1 MSETCACLECH
12 KTLVTAGIT
21 PGQRVRCGHCS
32 HTFQFGK
39 DQTSTADRL
48 AWKSLYFG
56 IASFLFCAFTGIP
69 AFIYGVRSLMRM
81 RFNTPRKAD
90 QIAAV
95 TGTILGSFFGVFGS
109 LVLMISSVAGLLLW
123 NQFSRSDSPEEI
135 SQLYAEYFRS
145 EIPRDLEP
153 LEGSQAIK
161 GQAVFMF
168 ADSTDADHQT
178 VLLYLQYS
186 RAAAQPL
193 RPQIEANLRRAR
205 LSQITSSEPEE
216 VTRLDWLIFDT
227 EVPITKSVF
236 VEQTEEG
243 EVEFVQYS
251 GIFKERLRTLG
262 ISITIKQ
269 PHPVYDEEQVKE
281 IFNSFEV
288 VN

>member
-1 MSETCACLECH
+1 MSETCSCLECH

-48 AWKSLYFG
+48 AWRSLYFG
-56 IASFLFCAFTGIP
+56 IASFLLCAFTGIP

-81 RFNTPRKAD
+81 RFNTPRKSD

-109 LVLMISSVAGLLLW
+109 LALVISSVAGLLLW
-123 NQFSRSDSPEEI
+123 NQFSRADSPEEI
-135 SQLYAEYFRS
+135 SKLYAEYFRS
-145 EIPRDLEP
+145 EIPRDLKP

-168 ADSTDADHQT
+168 SDSSDADSQT
-178 VLLYLQYS
+178 VFLYLQYS

-193 RPQIEANLRRAR
+193 RPQIEGNLRRAK
-205 LSQITSSEPEE
+205 LSQMTFSEPQQ
-216 VTRLDWLIFDT
+216 VSRLDWQIFDT
-227 EVPITKSVF
+227 DVPVTKSVF

-243 EVEFVQYS
+243 EVEFVQYF
-251 GIFKERLRTLG
+251 GLLKERLRTLG
-262 ISITIKQ
+262 ISITVKQ
-269 PHPVYDEEQVKE
+269 PHLVYDEEQVKE
-281 IFNSFEV
+281 LFNSFEV
-288 VN
+288 LN